1 VEKFWQLREKALG
14 SSEEDEELHSLQP
27 MDKATALLSD
37 TDSHWCCGHANQQ
50 AEDAHHQE
58 VNDAPDVAEKQ
69 HERSKEL
76 ESQLVT
82 ISILYTKHICLL
94 PGAEVVHDYQSCA

>member
-1 VEKFWQLREKALG
+1 MEKFWQLREKALG
-14 SSEEDEELHSLQP
+14 SSEEDELHSLQP

-37 TDSHWCCGHANQQ
+37 TDSHWCCRHANQQ

-82 ISILYTKHICLL
+82 ISILYTNIY
-94 PGAEVVHDYQSCA
+94 AFYQVLK